1 MRKRIKGNTVGY
13 LFVLPAFLYMFVF
26 VGIPIIQNFIL
37 SFQNVT
43 ATNLTSGEKIFV
55 GLDNYIKLLLDPLV
69 QKATINTIVFTV
81 LSIVLQF
88 VVGFALAVFF
98 NKKFPLSKPIRGI
111 MMVPYMIPV
120 TVTALMFRFMFATNV
135 GIINYILEVLNI
147 LNAPVDWLTSPETA
161 FFAIIVANV
170 WIGIPF
176 NMILILSGLTTIPKE
191 MYEAASIDGANKIQQ
206 FFKITV
212 PMLKSTIR
220 TILILGFI
228 YTFKVFD
235 LVWVMTKGGPTNST
249 HLLSTY
255 SYKLS
260 FELFRFSEG
269 ATVANILF
277 IILLIVGIYYIS
289 KSEESEV

>member
-1 MRKRIKGNTVGY
+1 MKKIIKGNNIGY
-13 LFVLPAFLYMFVF
+13 LFVVPAFLYMFIF
-26 VGIPIIQNFIL
+26 IGIPIIQNFIL

-43 ATNLTSGEKIFV
+43 AANLTSGDKIFV
-55 GLDNYIKLLLDPLV
+55 GLDNYINLLQDPIV
-69 QKATINTIVFTV
+69 IQSTINTLIFTI
-81 LSIVLQF
+81 LSIVFQF
-88 VVGFALAVFF
+88 IIGFALATFF
-98 NKKFPLSKPIRGI
+98 NNKFKLSGPVRGI
-111 MMVPYMIPV
+111 MMVPYMAPV
-120 TVTALMFRFMFATNV
+120 TVTALIFRFMFATNV
-135 GIINYILEVLNI
+135 GIINYLLQTMNVLNVPI
-147 LNAPVDWLTSPETA
+147 DWLTSPNTA
-161 FFAIIVANV
+161 FFAIIIANI

-191 MYEAASIDGANKIQQ
+191 MYEAAAVDGANKIQQ
-206 FFKITV
+206 FFKITI
-212 PMLKSTIR
+212 PMLKSTIQ

-260 FELFRFSEG
+260 FEMFRFSEG

-277 IILLIVGIYYIS
+277 IILLIIGIYYINS
-289 KSEESEV
+289 TSEREV